1 MQIGSNII
9 MKKLTFIF
17 IILITGLLTGC
28 SPASHHISTENSYK
42 KIAKHSNKKQ
52 YKSTSSKIN
61 LHKKYKGFKLTTVPT
76 EYRGTW
82 YRADPYSKK
91 ATKLVITSHT
101 FNGYVTYQKTDPN
114 LKLDH
119 NSEKQNKEYAGN
131 AIMIS
136 TENGI
141 LRERGFLDTV
151 DMVYKLGQ
159 FKGKNCLFMSYGTNS
174 NAINGA
180 AFKDK
185 NTALKYR
192 RYDFS
197 KVKQ

>member
-9 MKKLTFIF
+9 MKKLTFIS

-42 KIAKHSNKKQ
+42 KIAKHSSKKQ
-52 YKSTSSKIN
+52 YKNTSSKIN

-131 AIMIS
+131 AIMI
-136 TENGI
+136 TTKNGI
-141 LRERGFLDTV
+141 LKERGFLDTV

-180 AFKDK
+180 TFEDK
-185 NTALKYR
+185 NTALRYR